1 MVGFIILLFVMIGL
15 WSILLGAADTSEISR
30 NWPKHR
36 CEPTVM
42 AFASFYGHDTT
53 ENFQFCLKN
62 IMNNEASGILS
73 PIFQILG
80 TFLSTLSNL
89 MNVANSVRLEFATF
103 MGGINTIFQNFTDR
117 ISQLTFK
124 IQSTAVRMK
133 MLMGRLYAT
142 FYSLMFMSMSGI
154 RALQNFTD
162 TELFKFL
169 DTFCFDPDTLVSVK
183 GRGLVPVKNVKI
195 GDVFTQTGGRV
206 TSTFLFEADGQP
218 MVDMGKN
225 KIRVSTNHYVHLED
239 TPVVM
244 KSKDHPDAIKAP
256 DWSGGTSKP
265 LVCFNTSDHIIPV
278 AGYRFVDYD
287 ETEDGDS
294 ETMKWVDESLNAK
307 QTGTHYKNGTY
318 TTAVEE
324 KTQIRLGDGS
334 FVPISNLSLGQKL
347 SSGKVIG
354 LVKKEVKEVCKLP
367 SGELV
372 SSGNLIW
379 FPSDRCWKR
388 AFEEFD
394 TEVLENPEVYYSVI
408 CSPSGSFETKGG
420 HMLRDY
426 LEVHSPEAESFYAKQ
441 LEFET

>member
-15 WSILLGAADTSEISR
+15 WAILLGAADTSEISR
-30 NWPKHR
+30 NWPKYR
-36 CEPTVM
+36 CKPTVM
-42 AFASFYGHDTT
+42 ALASFYGHDTT

-80 TFLSTLSNL
+80 TFMSTLTNL

-169 DTFCFDPDTLVSVK
+169 DTFCFDPDTLVSIK
-183 GRGLVPVKNVKI
+183 GRGLVAVKNVKI

-218 MVDMGKN
+218 MVDLGN
-225 KIRVSTNHYVHLED
+225 VRVSNNHYVHLED

-244 KSKDHPDAIKAP
+244 MSKEHPDAVKAP
-256 DWSGGTSKP
+256 AWSGGLERP

-278 AGYRFVDYD
+278 SGYRFVDYD
-287 ETEDGDS
+287 ETEEGDS
-294 ETMKWVDESLNAK
+294 ETMTWVDERLNAK
-307 QTGTHYKNGTY
+307 LEGTEYLNGTY
-318 TTAVEE
+318 NTAVEG
-324 KTQIRLGDGS
+324 KTEIRLADGS
-334 FVPISNLSLGQKL
+334 YLPISSLSLGQKL
-347 SSGKVIG
+347 STGKVIG
-354 LVKKEVKEVCKLP
+354 LVKKEITEVCELP

-379 FPSDRCWKR
+379 IQSEKCWKR
-388 AFEEFD
+388 AFENYLPV
-394 TEVLENPEVYYSVI
+394 TLKAPEIYYSMF
-408 CSPSGSFETKGG
+408 CSSSGTFETKGG
-420 HMLRDY
+420 QMLRDY
-426 LEVHSPEAESFYAKQ
+426 MEVHSPEAESFYAKHLTQ
-441 LEFET
+441 TER

>member
-15 WSILLGAADTSEISR
+15 WAILLGAADTSEISR

-80 TFLSTLSNL
+80 TFLSTLSSL
-89 MNVANSVRLEFATF
+89 MSVANSVRLEFATF

-169 DTFCFDPDTLVSVK
+169 DTFCFDPDTLVSIK
-183 GRGLVPVKNVKI
+183 GKGLTAVKNVKI

-206 TSTFLFEADGQP
+206 TSTFLFEANGQP
-218 MVDMGKN
+218 MVDIG
-225 KIRVSTNHYVHLED
+225 KIRVSTNHYVHLEN

-256 DWSGGTSKP
+256 DWSGGTERP

-294 ETMKWVDESLNAK
+294 EAMKWVDESLNAK
-307 QTGTHYKNGTY
+307 TVGTVYANGSY
-318 TTAVEE
+318 TTAVEGNTE
-324 KTQIRLGDGS
+324 IRLTDGT
-334 FVPISNLSLGQKL
+334 FLPISKLSLGQKL
-347 SSGKVIG
+347 SSGRVIG

-379 FPSDRCWKR
+379 IPRDKCWKR
-388 AFEEFD
+388 GFEEFD
-394 TEVLENPEVYYSVI
+394 TRILEAPEVYYSLI

>member
-30 NWPKHR
+30 NWPKYR
-36 CEPTVM
+36 CQPTVM

-80 TFLSTLSNL
+80 TFLSTLSSL
-89 MNVANSVRLEFATF
+89 MSVANSIRLEFATF

-117 ISQLTFK
+117 ITQLTFK
-124 IQSTAVRMK
+124 IQSTAARMK

-169 DTFCFDPDTLVSVK
+169 DTFCFDPDTLVSIK

-218 MVDMGKN
+218 MVDLGP
-225 KIRVSTNHYVHLED
+225 IRVSTNHYVYFEN

-244 KSKDHPDAIKAP
+244 KSKDHPDAKIAP
-256 DWSGGTSKP
+256 DWNGGINRP

-278 AGYRFVDYD
+278 GGYRFVDYD
-287 ETEDGDS
+287 ETEEGDS
-294 ETMKWVDESLNAK
+294 ETMKWVDEKLNAK
-307 QTGTHYKNGTY
+307 TEGTEYIAGTY
-318 TTAVEE
+318 ITAVKENTE
-324 KTQIRLGDGS
+324 IRLTDGT
-334 FVPISNLSLGQKL
+334 FLPISKLSLGQKL
-347 SSGKVIG
+347 SSGRVIG

-367 SGELV
+367 SGELM

-388 AFEEFD
+388 GFEEFD
-394 TEVLENPEVYYSVI
+394 TQILETPEVYYSLI

-420 HMLRDY
+420 HTLRDY
-426 LEVHSPEAESFYAKQ
+426 LEIHSPEAESFYAKQ

>member
-80 TFLSTLSNL
+80 TFLSTLSSL
-89 MNVANSVRLEFATF
+89 MSVANSVRLEFATF

-117 ISQLTFK
+117 LSQLTFK
-124 IQSTAVRMK
+124 IQSTAARMK

-169 DTFCFDPDTLVSVK
+169 DTFCFDPDTLVSIK

-195 GDVFTQTGGRV
+195 GDIFTQTGGRV

-218 MVDMGKN
+218 MVN
-225 KIRVSTNHYVHLED
+225 
-239 TPVVM
+239 
-244 KSKDHPDAIKAP
+244 
-256 DWSGGTSKP
+256 
-265 LVCFNTSDHIIPV
+265 
-278 AGYRFVDYD
+278 
-287 ETEDGDS
+287 
-294 ETMKWVDESLNAK
+294 
-307 QTGTHYKNGTY
+307 
-318 TTAVEE
+318 
-324 KTQIRLGDGS
+324 LG
-334 FVPISNLSLGQKL
+334 LSL
-347 SSGKVIG
+347 IH
-354 LVKKEVKEVCKLP
+354 
-367 SGELV
+367 
-372 SSGNLIW
+372 I
-379 FPSDRCWKR
+379 
-388 AFEEFD
+388 
-394 TEVLENPEVYYSVI
+394 
-408 CSPSGSFETKGG
+408 
-420 HMLRDY
+420 
-426 LEVHSPEAESFYAKQ
+426 
-441 LEFET
+441 